1 MVAAASDGFATL
13 DAGTD
18 WRLVLTVSPPST
30 TESAAD
36 IPSDA
41 PKVNVALRVQF
52 LEEQGYEPPSGT
64 LKVLE
69 DERGFLNTAAGDGA
83 FRWQL
88 SEEEGTDPLDKGG
101 LWIWGLFKEPLYPL
115 LRLEL
120 DTNGLNWPSGA
131 QFPAGRLNVTL
142 PHSRSK
148 TRGTVLSSGSLA
160 VRQVVQYDADLV
172 GLSKANVLE
181 LRPCGEGRADAVL

>member
-1 MVAAASDGFATL
+1 VVQVAAASEGYATL

-18 WRLVLTVSPPST
+18 WRLVLTITPPST

-41 PKVNVALRVQF
+41 PKVNVALHVRF

-64 LKVLE
+64 LQVLD
-69 DERGFLNTAAGDGA
+69 DERGFLNTAAGD

-120 DTNGLNWPSGA
+120 ETNGLEWPSGA
-131 QFPAGRLNVTL
+131 KFPAGRLNVTL
-142 PHSRSK
+142 PHARSK
-148 TRGTVLSSGSLA
+148 TRGTVLSPGSLA

-172 GLSKANVLE
+172 GLSKANVSE